1 MDKIEERLE
10 KAKVL
15 PQEVKEKIDK
25 IFFLNNVV
33 AIIIMFYFAIIN
45 YSYYKM
51 RTEDFINVMKFFAL
65 AMGIF
70 SVIIFER
77 SYRKDNLKITLVGI
91 ETLVCGIV
99 ASFIPYIYVYGQSI
113 YRGFI
118 MTIPIIFG
126 AYYVLKT
133 IISYVIR
140 KRKHR
145 AESITDIKEILS
157 DKEEYKSYIDDKNST
172 KTIKK
177 QKERERQEKEY
188 RENKRKEKVSNVK
201 IKSKRKKNKVNR
213 EVRKVKKKS
222 KR

>member
-15 PQEVKEKIDK
+15 PQEVKEKIDR

-99 ASFIPYIYVYGQSI
+99 ASFIAYIYVYGQSI

-126 AYYVLKT
+126 AYYILKT

-145 AESITDIKEILS
+145 AESITDIKEIMS

-188 RENKRKEKVSNVK
+188 RENKRKEKASNVK

-213 EVRKVKKKS
+213 EVRKA

>member
-1 MDKIEERLE
+1 MISSSFW
-10 KAKVL
+10 
-15 PQEVKEKIDK
+15 ID
-25 IFFLNNVV
+25 L
-33 AIIIMFYFAIIN
+33 
-45 YSYYKM
+45 YKS
-51 RTEDFINVMKFFAL
+51 L
-65 AMGIF
+65 
-70 SVIIFER
+70 
-77 SYRKDNLKITLVGI
+77 
-91 ETLVCGIV
+91 
-99 ASFIPYIYVYGQSI
+99 
-113 YRGFI
+113 
-118 MTIPIIFG
+118 
-126 AYYVLKT
+126 LKT

-157 DKEEYKSYIDDKNST
+157 HKEEYKSYIDDKNST

-188 RENKRKEKVSNVK
+188 RENKRKEKASNVK